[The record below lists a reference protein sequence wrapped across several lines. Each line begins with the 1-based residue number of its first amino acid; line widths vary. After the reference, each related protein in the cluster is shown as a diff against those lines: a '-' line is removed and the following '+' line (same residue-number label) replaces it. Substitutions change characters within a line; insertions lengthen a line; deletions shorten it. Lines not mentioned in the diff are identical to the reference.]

1 MYVLYFSFFIDYKR
15 QVTYV
20 SCAINDF
27 QNMPLTLSG
36 FYIKSL
42 FLLFFKRIFKL
53 DREIGEIF
61 IYSYAITSLFSFL
74 KKSPISK
81 S

>member
-1 MYVLYFSFFIDYKR
+1 
-15 QVTYV
+15 
-20 SCAINDF
+20 
-27 QNMPLTLSG
+27 MPLTLSG